1 MMKKDGLILKMTIK
15 NLGKPALMTLI
26 SVQMQWGLEKEGIR
40 SFYTERLIKFVCENY
55 EFMLV

>member
-26 SVQMQWGLEKEGIR
+26 SVQMQWGLEKEDIR